1 MTLNIELFWHYEDQ
15 QWQWFQ
21 NTALSKIPKSAPAKA
36 VIQYF
41 LYYNE
46 EGKFLTLFRPEG
58 SHTISGILKLT
69 PASIREILNVNKLSR
84 EVRESRSTKVA
95 IDTYIKSLQS

>member
-41 LYYNE
+41 LYYDE
-46 EGKFLTLFRPEG
+46 DGKFLTIFRPEG
-58 SHTISGILKLT
+58 AHAFCGMLKMT
-69 PASIREILNVNKLSR
+69 SASLREILNINKLCR
-84 EVRESRSTKVA
+84 DVREARETKVA
-95 IDTYIKSLQS
+95 VDTYSKSLQS